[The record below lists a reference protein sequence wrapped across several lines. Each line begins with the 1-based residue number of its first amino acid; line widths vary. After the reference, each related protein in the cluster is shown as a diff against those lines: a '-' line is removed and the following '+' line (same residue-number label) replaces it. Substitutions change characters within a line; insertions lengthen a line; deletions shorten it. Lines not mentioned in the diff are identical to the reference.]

1 MEFPRLAETNQELPP
16 DLGYV
21 ERIENDGKQKD
32 VITQSPNKRLLNPRS
47 ASGTVLGSGDSDI

>member
-21 ERIENDGKQKD
+21 ERIENDGKH
-32 VITQSPNKRLLNPRS
+32 
-47 ASGTVLGSGDSDI
+47 A